1 MAGPTCKW
9 GGPYGKCQGDDE
21 MGYGNG
27 KGDGEMGKGKGKG
40 KGKEKVVGMAK
51 AMAISMDH
59 GKRNGDDEIGKCKVE
74 GDDEIGEC
82 KVEGD
87 DQIGKCKVE
96 DVDENRWISEMLEKQ
111 MSVIA
116 STAANSFGIIIS
128 EAFAQGYAKG
138 YGKGLRKG
146 LTCNPV
152 QLENPLR

>member
-1 MAGPTCKW
+1 MKSAIAASGMLAATMGNVSYFIDLLTMIICSIC
-9 GGPYGKCQGDDE
+9 GKCKVE
-21 MGYGNG
+21 
-27 KGDGEMGKGKGKG
+27 GER
-40 KGKEKVVGMAK
+40 
-51 AMAISMDH
+51 D
-59 GKRNGDDEIGKCKVE
+59 GDDEIGKCKVE

>member
-1 MAGPTCKW
+1 MKSARAASGMLAATMGNVSYFIDLLTMIICSIC
-9 GGPYGKCQGDDE
+9 GKCKVE
-21 MGYGNG
+21 
-27 KGDGEMGKGKGKG
+27 GE
-40 KGKEKVVGMAK
+40 
-51 AMAISMDH
+51 
-59 GKRNGDDEIGKCKVE
+59 RNGDDEIGK
-74 GDDEIGEC
+74 C

>member
-1 MAGPTCKW
+1 
-9 GGPYGKCQGDDE
+9 
-21 MGYGNG
+21 
-27 KGDGEMGKGKGKG
+27 
-40 KGKEKVVGMAK
+40 
-51 AMAISMDH
+51 
-59 GKRNGDDEIGKCKVE
+59 
-74 GDDEIGEC
+74 
-82 KVEGD
+82 
-87 DQIGKCKVE
+87 
-96 DVDENRWISEMLEKQ
+96 MLEKQ

>member
-1 MAGPTCKW
+1 MKSARAASGMLAATMGNVSYFIDLLTMIICSIC
-9 GGPYGKCQGDDE
+9 GKCKVE
-21 MGYGNG
+21 
-27 KGDGEMGKGKGKG
+27 GE
-40 KGKEKVVGMAK
+40 
-51 AMAISMDH
+51 
-59 GKRNGDDEIGKCKVE
+59 RNGDDEIGKCKVE
-74 GDDEIGEC
+74 GDDEMGYGEGSDKGTGKC

-96 DVDENRWISEMLEKQ
+96 DVDENRWISEMLEKE
-111 MSVIA
+111 MSVTT
-116 STAANSFGIIIS
+116 STVANSFGIILS